1 MRKKFMTKGVSLTLA
16 AATVISMTP
25 SAAFAVTGD
34 QVAADGTYTGSATVT
49 SDEPDSWNDYGVD
62 VSVSVSEGLIS
73 DITVT
78 PGDAGTDSDGDPINN
93 KPYQKKAVNGTSTE
107 PGFLSLVGQSA
118 SQSTVEGWDAV
129 SGATYYSNALKEALA
144 AALEAADEAETED
157 TVDKT
162 ELETAIKEAE
172 EKVESDYTAASWTTF
187 SEALTKA
194 KEVDENQDATAED
207 VATALSALKEA
218 TEGLEESTAFTET
231 TYVYMNIPYDKF
243 YEAEVNNDVAV
254 DAYTSATKSKPRSWG
269 LSAGSYHTDASAES
283 INGAVYAVEVPAGTD
298 LSAYTQITEDSSLDI
313 TVTMRGQ
320 ETTTTLTGSQVLF
333 ESPDYSYYVI
343 GTEAPASYK
352 VLTVNE
358 DGSFSFGK
366 AIGDAE
372 TKEATAE
379 LSTDSNYGD
388 YELDLDIDKTN
399 IGYTEDETAEVNAVV
414 INTTD
419 GTSYGL
425 RTMENIWR
433 VNELAWCTGFTS
445 EVHGCPTSS
454 AHYESMMGK
463 TIDSVTYYTSKGIY
477 TFDIEDT
484 YVPKKVSEDEA
495 KVSVADAK
503 AADGQTTVEAT
514 LPDGYTAVYSVN
526 GLDEAK
532 VEDGLLTYSK
542 TAVPGKYT
550 LSVSDSSKTYA
561 DLSASFILSTDTLPA
576 KYDEESK
583 SLIAAES
590 ADATEFENYL
600 SGISSVSVDGKS
612 YAASGRGSVTIIN
625 KDGSLNTEASPI
637 AQNGT
642 YELTVSATGYPDL
655 TFTYEKAK
663 EKEYVYAYA
672 ALSYSEYWSGE
683 GVYANTDTS
692 SSDQLD
698 TNGEYDLGGFD
709 TVSRATANHG
719 LHRGSFQQ
727 NAVIYDT
734 EGNTY
739 TVSYWIDKTTA
750 VLTDGSTI
758 GFAGGTI
765 TLAGGSTKTM
775 DHYEILGIKY
785 VPVKVDADDYEAF
798 KEAYTVVE
806 NGESLAGGFTEGAL
820 SNYSGL
826 VAAVDENTNGLKE
839 VTKNDDGSFSF
850 GARQTGS
857 GSGIEGAELQSIEA
871 TPVVQSSS
879 SFGDFIR
886 VDIKEN
892 FGELGSKMQTVV
904 WNYYGDGDTVLA
916 SYGTKFAADNWMHK
930 SMGIQLGLTDSA
942 RCQLPSG
949 TDGTGKWTVTLYALG
964 YADTTM
970 EFNVT
975 ADDIHAA
982 TPVSDTSKLEAAI
995 EAAKALD
1002 EADYTA
1008 ESWSASGIE
1017 NELKEAEEE
1026 LALAAKGKTSQEAVD
1041 EATTHLN
1048 NAISELVQLDFVY
1061 AYAAISYSEYWSG
1074 EDVYANTDTS
1084 SSDQQDT
1091 NGEYDLGGFDTVSR
1105 ATANHGLHRGSFQ
1118 QNAVIYDTEGNTY
1131 TVSYWTDKTTA
1142 VLTDGSKISFAGGTI
1157 TLADGSAKTMDHY
1170 EILGIKYVPVKVAA
1184 DDYEAFK
1191 EAYTVVE
1198 NGDSLAGGF
1207 TEGALSSYSD
1217 LVAAVD
1223 ENTNGLKRAYKNED
1237 GSFSF
1242 GARKSGS
1249 GSGIDGAELQSI
1261 EATPVVQSS
1270 SSFGDFIR
1278 VDIKENFGELGS
1290 KMQTVVWN
1298 YYGDGDTVLASYGT
1312 KFAADNW
1319 MHKSMGIQLGLTD
1332 SARCQL
1338 PSGTDGTGKW
1348 TVTLYALGYADTT
1361 MEFNVTADDI
1371 HAATPVSD
1379 TSKLEAAIEA
1389 AKALDEADYTAESW
1403 SASGI
1408 ENELKEAEEELALA
1422 AKGKTSQEAVDEA
1435 ATHLNNAISE
1445 LVPVISEKNGFNKI
1459 DDEWV
1464 YYQDGKATTIT
1475 DVVNGKIDGVS
1486 GWYNVVDGKLAKG
1499 VTVAHNSAGWW
1510 YIDENGK
1517 VDFSYTGLAAN
1528 KYGTWYLENGKVNF
1542 SKTDVLKLGNSW
1554 YNIVGGKLTTGPTL
1568 GKNSSGWWY
1577 IDKNGKVDFS
1587 VTTLVQYYNVWYYV
1601 ENGKLN
1607 WNYTGLCKYEG
1618 TWYYVQGGK
1627 LNWNYTGLCKYGN
1640 AWYYVQSGKLNWNYT
1655 GLCKYGSSWYYVQ
1668 SGKLNWNYTGLTQ
1681 YYGTW
1686 YYVEKGVLNWNYT
1699 GLVNHYGGWYYV
1711 EKGVLNWNYTGLVN
1725 HYGGWYYVEK
1735 GKINW
1740 NYTGFV
1746 KYNNSTWYVQKGSIN
1761 FSYSGTVSGKKVV
1774 NGKVQ

>member
-49 SDEPDSWNDYGVD
+49 SDEPESWNDYGVD

-503 AADGQTTVEAT
+503 AADGQTTVEET

-692 SSDQLD
+692 SSDQL
-698 TNGEYDLGGFD
+698 
-709 TVSRATANHG
+709 
-719 LHRGSFQQ
+719 
-727 NAVIYDT
+727 
-734 EGNTY
+734 
-739 TVSYWIDKTTA
+739 
-750 VLTDGSTI
+750 
-758 GFAGGTI
+758 
-765 TLAGGSTKTM
+765 
-775 DHYEILGIKY
+775 
-785 VPVKVDADDYEAF
+785 
-798 KEAYTVVE
+798 
-806 NGESLAGGFTEGAL
+806 
-820 SNYSGL
+820 
-826 VAAVDENTNGLKE
+826 
-839 VTKNDDGSFSF
+839 
-850 GARQTGS
+850 
-857 GSGIEGAELQSIEA
+857 
-871 TPVVQSSS
+871 
-879 SFGDFIR
+879 
-886 VDIKEN
+886 
-892 FGELGSKMQTVV
+892 
-904 WNYYGDGDTVLA
+904 
-916 SYGTKFAADNWMHK
+916 
-930 SMGIQLGLTDSA
+930 
-942 RCQLPSG
+942 
-949 TDGTGKWTVTLYALG
+949 
-964 YADTTM
+964 
-970 EFNVT
+970 
-975 ADDIHAA
+975 
-982 TPVSDTSKLEAAI
+982 
-995 EAAKALD
+995 
-1002 EADYTA
+1002 
-1008 ESWSASGIE
+1008 
-1017 NELKEAEEE
+1017 
-1026 LALAAKGKTSQEAVD
+1026 
-1041 EATTHLN
+1041 
-1048 NAISELVQLDFVY
+1048 
-1061 AYAAISYSEYWSG
+1061 
-1074 EDVYANTDTS
+1074 
-1084 SSDQQDT
+1084 DT

-1510 YIDENGK
+1510 YIDKNGK

-1711 EKGVLNWNYTGLVN
+1711 EKG
-1725 HYGGWYYVEK
+1725 
-1735 GKINW
+1735 KINW

>member
-1 MRKKFMTKGVSLTLA
+1 MRKKFMTKGVSLALA
-16 AATVISMTP
+16 ATTVISMTP

-34 QVAADGTYTGSATVT
+34 QVAADGTYSATASVLT
-49 SDEPDSWNDYGVD
+49 DEADSWNDYDID
-62 VSVSVSEGLIS
+62 VNLSVSDGLIS
-73 DITVT
+73 SITVT
-78 PGDAGTDSDGDPINN
+78 PGDAGYDSEGDPVNN
-93 KPYQKKAVNGTSTE
+93 KSYQKKAMNGTGDQ
-107 PGFLSLVGQSA
+107 PGYLSLVGQSA
-118 SQSTVEGWDAV
+118 TQSTVESWDAV
-129 SGATYYSNALKEALA
+129 SGATFYSEAVKSALV
-144 AALEAADEAETED
+144 AALGAAEEAETEN

-162 ELETAIKEAE
+162 ELEAAIKEAE
-172 EKVESDYTAASWTTF
+172 EKVESDYTAASWTAF

-194 KEVDENQDATAED
+194 KEVDENEDATAEE
-207 VATALSALKEA
+207 VASAFSALKEA
-218 TEGLEESTAFTET
+218 TEGLEESTAFKET

-243 YEAEVNNDVAV
+243 YEAEVSNDVAV

-269 LSAGSYHTDASAES
+269 LSAGSYHADAAADA

-298 LSAYTQITEDSSLDI
+298 LSAYTEITEESSLDI

-343 GTEAPASYK
+343 GTEAPANYK

-358 DGSFSFGK
+358 DGSFSFS
-366 AIGDAE
+366 AASGDVE
-372 TKEATAE
+372 SKEATAE
-379 LSTDSNYGD
+379 FTTDSNYGD
-388 YELDLDIDKTN
+388 YELDLNIDKTD

-445 EVHGCPTSS
+445 AVHGSPTSS
-454 AHYESMMGK
+454 AHYVSMMGK

-495 KVSVADAK
+495 KISVADAK
-503 AADGQTTVEAT
+503 VEAGETTVEAT
-514 LPDGYTAVYSVN
+514 LPEDYSAVYAVS
-526 GLDEAK
+526 GLEDAK
-532 VEDGLLTYSK
+532 VEDGLLTYAK

-550 LSVSDSSKTYA
+550 LTASDSSKTYA

-576 KYDEESK
+576 KYDKESK
-583 SLIAAES
+583 ALTVAES
-590 ADATEFENYL
+590 GDASSFAYYL
-600 SGISSVSVDGKS
+600 KGISSVSVDGKA

-625 KDGSLNTEASPI
+625 KDGSLNTEAAPI
-637 AQNGT
+637 AGEGS

-655 TFTYEKAK
+655 TFTYENVK

-672 ALSYSEYWSGE
+672 ALSYSEYWSAE
-683 GVYANTDTS
+683 DVYASTDAS
-692 SSDQLD
+692 SSEQQD
-698 TNGEYDLGGFD
+698 TNAEYDLGGFD
-709 TVSRATANHG
+709 AVSRATANHG

-739 TVSYWIDKTTA
+739 SVSYWTDKSTA

-758 GFAGGTI
+758 GFSNKII
-765 TLAGGSTKTM
+765 TLADGSTKTM
-775 DHYEILGIKY
+775 DRYEILGIKY

-806 NGESLAGGFTEGAL
+806 NGETLAGGYTEGQL
-820 SNYSGL
+820 SSYSDL
-826 VAAVDENTNGLKE
+826 VAAVDENTNGLKRAY
-839 VTKNDDGSFSF
+839 KNEDGSFSF

-857 GSGIEGAELQSIEA
+857 GSGIEGTDLQTINA

-886 VDIKEN
+886 VDIKDN
-892 FGELGSKMQTVV
+892 FGDLGSRMQTVV

-942 RCQLPSG
+942 RCKLPSG

-970 EFNVT
+970 EFTVT

-995 EAAKALD
+995 KAAKALD
-1002 EADYTA
+1002 QADYT
-1008 ESWSASGIE
+1008 EDSWKASGIE
-1017 NELKEAEEE
+1017 TELEEAEDVLKLVE
-1026 LALAAKGKTSQEAVD
+1026 AKKTSQEAVD

-1048 NAISELVQLDFVY
+1048 NAMNELVKIDLVYVY
-1061 AYAAISYSEYWSG
+1061 AALSYSEYWSA
-1074 EDVYANTDTS
+1074 EDVYASTDAS
-1084 SSDQQDT
+1084 SSEQQDT
-1091 NGEYDLGGFDTVSR
+1091 NAEYDLGGFDTVSR

-1131 TVSYWTDKTTA
+1131 SVSYWTDKSTA
-1142 VLTDGSKISFAGGTI
+1142 VLTDGSTIGFSNKII
-1157 TLADGSAKTMDHY
+1157 TLADGSTKTMDRY
-1170 EILGIKYVPVKVAA
+1170 EILGIKYVPVKVDA

-1198 NGDSLAGGF
+1198 NGETLAGGY
-1207 TEGALSSYSD
+1207 TEGQLSSYSD

-1242 GARKSGS
+1242 GARQTGS
-1249 GSGIDGAELQSI
+1249 GSGIEGTDLQTI
-1261 EATPVVQSS
+1261 NATPVVQSS

-1278 VDIKENFGELGS
+1278 VDIKDNFGDLGS
-1290 KMQTVVWN
+1290 RMQTVVWN

-1332 SARCQL
+1332 SARCKL

-1361 MEFNVTADDI
+1361 MEFTVTADDI

-1379 TSKLEAAIEA
+1379 TSKLEAAIKA
-1389 AKALDEADYTAESW
+1389 TKALDQADYTEESW
-1403 SASGI
+1403 KASGI
-1408 ENELKEAEEELALA
+1408 ETELQEAEEVLELAA
-1422 AKGKTSQEAVDEA
+1422 SKKTSQEAVDEA
-1435 ATHLNNAISE
+1435 TTHLNNAISE
-1445 LVPVISEKNGFNKI
+1445 LVPLISEKNGFNKI
-1459 DDEWV
+1459 DGEWV
-1464 YYQDGKATTIT
+1464 YYQDGKASTIT
-1475 DVVNGKIDGVS
+1475 SVVNGKIDGVS
-1486 GWYNVVDGKLAKG
+1486 GWYHVVNGKLSKG
-1499 VTVAHNSAGWW
+1499 VTVANNGSGWW

-1517 VDFSYTGLAAN
+1517 VDFSYTGIAAN
-1528 KYGTWYLENGKVNF
+1528 EYGSWYLEKGKVNF
-1542 SKTDVLKLGNSW
+1542 SKTDVLKIGNSW
-1554 YNIVGGKLTTGPTL
+1554 YNIVGGKLVTGPTL
-1568 GKNSSGWWY
+1568 GKNSYGWWY

-1587 VTTLVQYYNVWYYV
+1587 ATTLVKYNKVWYYV

-1618 TWYYVQGGK
+1618 GWYYVEGGK
-1627 LNWNYTGLCKYGN
+1627 LNWNYTGLCKYNG
-1640 AWYYVQSGKLNWNYT
+1640 
-1655 GLCKYGSSWYYVQ
+1655 SWYYVQ
-1668 SGKLNWNYTGLTQ
+1668 SGKLNWSYTGLCKYNGSWFYVQNGALNWKYTGLVNH
-1681 YYGTW
+1681 YGSW

-1711 EKGVLNWNYTGLVN
+1711 EKGVLNWNYTGLCKYN
-1725 HYGGWYYVEK
+1725 NGWFYVEK

-1746 KYNNSTWYVQKGSIN
+1746 KYNNSSWYVQKGSIN